1 MNLKFAYFDLY
12 LHDHSVHVNVEKSI
26 EITLALILSKLHISV
41 KKKIHL
47 IFREYI
53 NYYSVFILAGYLG
66 IVINLGT
73 LL

>member
-26 EITLALILSKLHISV
+26 EITLALILSKS
-41 KKKIHL
+41 KIHL

>member
-26 EITLALILSKLHISV
+26 EITLALILSKLHISG
-41 KKKIHL
+41 KKKIQS

-53 NYYSVFILAGYLG
+53 NTILY
-66 IVINLGT
+66 
-73 LL
+73 